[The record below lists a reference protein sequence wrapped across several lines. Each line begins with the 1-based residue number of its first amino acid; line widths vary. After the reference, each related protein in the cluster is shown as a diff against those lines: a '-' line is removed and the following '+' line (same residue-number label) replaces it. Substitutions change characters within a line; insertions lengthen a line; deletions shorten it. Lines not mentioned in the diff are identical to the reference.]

1 MNSDD
6 LRLLACP
13 RCHGALQFHGA
24 PARDS
29 IEEGILEC
37 APCAEQWQVAGGL
50 PRLVDETAVGGLDRL
65 MRLVYDGLGRFHDPA
80 VEWLL
85 PLLQWESIDRNN
97 YIRRLELDELAKVR
111 HRPVRILE
119 IGIGG
124 GANIPLVEAALPAAL
139 EYELWGADLSEGM
152 LTQCRRRLQ
161 AAPSIAPVRLCIAD
175 AHALPFAD
183 ATFDRVF
190 HVGGLNAYQDPRRG
204 LAEMA
209 RVARPGTP
217 IIVVDEQLDPH
228 REHGL
233 YPRLVFGLMT
243 LFDPLGKSPRALLPP
258 EAIDVIDEQ
267 ASRFYY
273 CLTFKMPAPEEGIS
287 PIVGES
293 SASGD

>member
-1 MNSDD
+1 M
-6 LRLLACP
+6 
-13 RCHGALQFHGA
+13 
-24 PARDS
+24 
-29 IEEGILEC
+29 
-37 APCAEQWQVAGGL
+37 
-50 PRLVDETAVGGLDRL
+50 PRLVDEAAVGGLDRI
-65 MRLVYDGLGRFHDPA
+65 MRVVYDWLGRFHDPA

-97 YIRRLELDELAKVR
+97 YIRRLELGELAKVR

-124 GANIPLVEAALPAAL
+124 GANVPLVQAALPRSV

-152 LTQCRRRLQ
+152 LAQCQRRLSGSPS
-161 AAPSIAPVRLCIAD
+161 AAPVHLCVAD

-190 HVGGLNAYQDPRRG
+190 HVGGLNAYHDPRRG

-217 IIVVDEQLDPH
+217 IVVVDEQLDPS

-233 YPRLVFGLMT
+233 YPRVVFQLMT
-243 LFDPLGKSPRALLPP
+243 LFDPLGKSPRALLPAN
-258 EAIDVIDEQ
+258 AIDVIDEQ

-273 CLTFKMPAPEEGIS
+273 CLTFKMPRAR
-287 PIVGES
+287 
-293 SASGD
+293 